1 MAQAQDTP
9 THYKVALALGR
20 HADGNNTHDHS
31 LRWLAKESVKSGQDA
46 VSVRTLVNHLL
57 CFEETGA
64 ICVVR
69 RPRPGRER
77 NDRNVY
83 VINIA
88 LKACELGAE
97 ARKVW
102 DVNARY
108 FAAGLTAPALPAEHP
123 DPPGCGRRRRAHH
136 RHAPCSESKIPP

>member
-64 ICVVR
+64 ICVG
-69 RPRPGRER
+69 P
-77 NDRNVY
+77 
-83 VINIA
+83 A
-88 LKACELGAE
+88 Q
-97 ARKVW
+97 
-102 DVNARY
+102 
-108 FAAGLTAPALPAEHP
+108 AASAMTGMST
-123 DPPGCGRRRRAHH
+123 
-136 RHAPCSESKIPP
+136 SSI